1 VETVIKI
8 GGSLATSPKILR
20 VLCTKIGSIGKKHS
34 LFIVPGGSKFADVAR
49 DFDKRYKLTQETSH
63 KIAILSMDQYGIILK
78 ELIPNSF
85 SFNQLNEYKKILKT
99 KKIPVFLPSSYMF
112 KKDPLENSWSVT
124 SDSIAAHLAEEL
136 NITNLILITDVDGLF
151 TKDPKKFS
159 EAKFIKNIS
168 PSALVRLNQESC
180 IDKFLGKILLKS
192 KIRCFI
198 VNGMYPSRLS
208 AILKKQQTIY
218 TKIF

>member
-1 VETVIKI
+1 MEIVIKI

-20 VLCTKIGSIGKKHS
+20 LLCTKIGSIGKKHS

-63 KIAILSMDQYGIILK
+63 KNAILSMDQYGIILK

-85 SFNQLNEYKKILKT
+85 SFNQLNDYKKILKT

-168 PSALVRLNQESC
+168 PSALIRLNQESC

>member
-1 VETVIKI
+1 METVIKI

-20 VLCTKIGSIGKKHS
+20 LLCAKIGSIGKKHS

>member
-1 VETVIKI
+1 VLKLDLLEKN
-8 GGSLATSPKILR
+8 ILC
-20 VLCTKIGSIGKKHS
+20 L
-34 LFIVPGGSKFADVAR
+34 LF
-49 DFDKRYKLTQETSH
+49 
-63 KIAILSMDQYGIILK
+63 AILSMDQYGIILK